1 MARKRDELKFG
12 SDSFLDVLANMVGI
26 LIILIVIAGV
36 RAGSEPMPSVQ
47 EIMAEIRRTSGVVPT
62 AETTALGADPSTA
75 TTSAGEVVPEA
86 ENASPPPEVADKRAA
101 LEAELAALAAKS
113 NQRAE
118 ELEFAATKEAEL
130 QRLRETEEERIARKT
145 TLLTEVRQRTEQA
158 SVALLVNKDR
168 LTGLLAES
176 EQVAASGGKV
186 EKIVHRTTPISQEVS
201 GNELHFRLA
210 EQKVAVIP
218 LDGLLERLK
227 SQVERQKQTLQHVRS
242 HQGSVGPVEG
252 FQLQYLIER
261 QAASQFDEIRHGPGV
276 FRIGVSAWKLIPE
289 PDLDAET
296 ADQALRRNSRFAAAL
311 RAAPPD
317 ATITLWVY
325 PDSFALF
332 RRLQAAAHAEG
343 FTVAARPL
351 PQGVPIAGSPSGSRS
366 AGQ

>member
-1 MARKRDELKFG
+1 MPRRRDEMKFG

-47 EIMAEIRRTSGVVPT
+47 EILAELQGGSAAESVQAAAPSAEPSGSAAHVEPDDDSPT
-62 AETTALGADPSTA
+62 PEIVQQLA
-75 TTSAGEVVPEA
+75 T
-86 ENASPPPEVADKRAA
+86 

-118 ELEFAATKEAEL
+118 ELEFAATKAEEL
-130 QRLRETEEERIARKT
+130 LRQRETEEERIARKT
-145 TLLTEVRQRTEQA
+145 TLLTDARQRTGEA
-158 SVALLVNKDR
+158 RATLLVSKQR
-168 LTGLLAES
+168 LTGLLAET
-176 EQVAASGGKV
+176 EQVAATGGKV
-186 EKIVHRTTPISQEVS
+186 EKIVHRTTPISQEIS
-201 GNELHFRLA
+201 GNEVHFRLA

-218 LDGLLERLK
+218 LDGLLSRLK
-227 SQVERQKQTLQHVRS
+227 SQVDRQKHSLAHVRS
-242 HQGSVGPVEG
+242 QQGSVGPVDG
-252 FQLQYLIER
+252 FQLQYLVER

-276 FRIGVSAWKLIPE
+276 FRVAISAWKLVPE
-289 PDLDAET
+289 PDLEAET
-296 ADQALRRNSRFAAAL
+296 IDQALRRNSRFAAAL
-311 RAAPPD
+311 RAAPRD

-332 RRLQAAAHAEG
+332 RKLQAAAHAEG

-351 PQGVPIAGSPSGSRS
+351 PHGVPIAGSPSGSRS